1 VNWCILIFVHVIE
14 VLPDFHNIR
23 CFKLLARQ
31 SVLYKYIVGWNG
43 VEDKEIMG
51 WNGAVR
57 EAERSCRGETL
68 ARIPRPRRRYSWMP
82 FPSWRRGSGFS
93 RSFGLL
99 RVKTKIFW
107 SGGVDVPAS
116 YSSWRRRLGAR
127 SGLLSGGGAVILRCA
142 FSGKAHILVC
152 NLGASRWALSP
163 CFVGACR
170 CLL

>member
-23 CFKLLARQ
+23 YFKLLACQ

-68 ARIPRPRRRYSWMP
+68 AQIPRPRRWYSWMH
-82 FPSWRRGSGFS
+82 SLLEGMAVVSLGLSVCSGWKP
-93 RSFGLL
+93 RSSDRVVVTFLHRTLLEDAALKPAAGCSLEVVQRFFGVLSPAKFTFWSAPLALHVGLL
-99 RVKTKIFW
+99 GRV
-107 SGGVDVPAS
+107 
-116 YSSWRRRLGAR
+116 L
-127 SGLLSGGGAVILRCA
+127 
-142 FSGKAHILVC
+142 
-152 NLGASRWALSP
+152 
-163 CFVGACR
+163 
-170 CLL
+170 